1 MIHKDRV
8 FNIKTCSADE
18 MIADFQHTRSWTL
31 CSGWQVGDTLYL
43 NDAFSEDGAQDC
55 LLDGRAVVRVNADT
69 AVQFDSVT
77 FGSLRVEL
85 DRIEAYIRETR
96 NCDLTSSE
104 WKDGWRTPVQV
115 HDRHGHN
122 CPLCA

>member
-31 CSGWQVGDTLYL
+31 CSGWRVGDTLYL
-43 NDAFSEDGAQDC
+43 NDAFSEDGAQEY
-55 LLDGRAVVRVNADT
+55 AVIRVTPDST
-69 AVQFDSVT
+69 TLQFDSVAL
-77 FGSLRVEL
+77 GWMSAN
-85 DRIEAYIRETR
+85 RIEAYIHETW
-96 NCDLTSSE
+96 NCDLASAE

-115 HDRHGHN
+115 NDRHSDS

>member
-18 MIADFQHTRSWTL
+18 MIADFQHTHSWTL
-31 CSGWQVGDTLYL
+31 CSGWRVGDTLYL
-43 NDAFSEDGAQDC
+43 NDAFSEDGAQEY
-55 LLDGRAVVRVNADT
+55 AVVRVNADT

-85 DRIEAYIRETR
+85 DRIEAYIRETW

-115 HDRHGHN
+115 HDRHGDS